1 LSVEKREVGM
11 RAAFFDVRYRVPAA
25 GLRGLLKSQFK
36 RARQGL
42 NQRHETECLDYL
54 EAMAHWHDHK
64 PAECVRRDRRHHI
77 LDDNPCSG

>member
-1 LSVEKREVGM
+1 M

-25 GLRGLLKSQFK
+25 GLKGLLKSQFK

-42 NQRHETECLDYL
+42 SPSHETECKDHL

-64 PAECVRRDRRHHI
+64 PPECVGHVNRRHL